1 MNKNLLIGLSVMT
14 LVIIVGSYLNRG
26 SKPVVVKPN
35 NTSLTSNDQQ
45 PDSGEVQQIEIV
57 AKDFSLTPS
66 KVKVKKGDNVKIVF
80 KNEGSFE
87 HNFRINILNVV
98 IDRVPVGSTEEIT
111 FLADRVGEFEFE
123 CTVSGHKDLGMQ
135 GSITVE

>member
-26 SKPVVVKPN
+26 SKPVIVKPN

-45 PDSGEVQQIEIV
+45 LDSGEVQRIEIV

-66 KVKVKKGDNVKIVF
+66 KVKVKKGDKVKIVF
-80 KNEGSFE
+80 KNEGSFD

-98 IDRVPVGSTEEIT
+98 IDRVPVGGTEEIT
-111 FLADRVGEFEFE
+111 FSADRVGEFEFE